1 MAKTKE
7 EKRKAWRDYA
17 AKNRA
22 KYLAWSRGWRSTEKG
37 PTFQEFNKR
46 YEAPQGEEEL
56 KRAFLSLGPG
66 PKGYRPFSFPASGS
80 AASTA

>member
-22 KYLAWSRGWRSTEKG
+22 KYLAWSRGWRSTENG
-37 PTFQEFNKR
+37 PTYQAYNKQ
-46 YEAPQGEEEL
+46 YEAEPKAKRQAAKEEKE
-56 KRAFLSLGPG
+56 
-66 PKGYRPFSFPASGS
+66 PKQPRKKS
-80 AASTA
+80 